1 MERIPILKVHE
12 FLLVSIQ
19 VEMHDTLALALQE
32 DLTNKLYQTKARGV
46 LIDIS
51 TVDVLDSFMA
61 RVLSTIVASIRI
73 MGSETVIVGMQP
85 AVAITLIEMGITL
98 PDVLTAISVEKGMRM
113 LGHRLGYPTETDEA
127 GGFGS

>member
-1 MERIPILKVHE
+1 MERIPILKVHD

-32 DLTNKLYQTKARGV
+32 DLTHKLYQTKARGV

-61 RVLSTIVASIRI
+61 RVLRTIVSSIRI

-98 PDVLTAISVEKGMRM
+98 PEVLTAISVEKGMRM
-113 LGHRLGYPTETDEA
+113 LGNRLGYSNETDEA

>member
-1 MERIPILKVHE
+1 
-12 FLLVSIQ
+12 
-19 VEMHDTLALALQE
+19 MHDTLALALQE

-73 MGSETVIVGMQP
+73 MGSETIIAGMQP

-98 PDVLTAISVEKGMRM
+98 PGVLTAVSVEKGMNLLRRQ
-113 LGHRLGYPTETDEA
+113 LGLPTEIDEA
-127 GGFGS
+127 DGFGS

>member
-1 MERIPILKVHE
+1 MERIPILKVNE

-32 DLTNKLYQTKARGV
+32 DLTNKLYLTKARGV

-51 TVDVLDSFMA
+51 SVDVLDSFMA

-73 MGSETVIVGMQP
+73 MGSETIIAGMQP

-98 PDVLTAISVEKGMRM
+98 PGVLTAVSVEKGMNLLRR
-113 LGHRLGYPTETDEA
+113 RLGLSTEADEVED
-127 GGFGS
+127 FGR